1 MTCAARL
8 TAQGFTLLEV
18 LVVMLIVGV
27 LSTAATL
34 SLAPDVQRQ
43 LDDEAY
49 RLARVLEQAAEA
61 AELGDALTLTLDAGG
76 YRFTRPG
83 PDGLPLAV
91 RDDFLAARRW
101 PDGIAVRQLSGPP
114 PPWPLWQDNR
124 CPALALLLASGAA
137 QRVLALSPLGRVEV
151 RRP

>member
-1 MTCAARL
+1 MTRAAPP
-8 TAQGFTLLEV
+8 AAPGFTLLEV
-18 LVVMLIVGV
+18 LVVMLIIGV

-34 SLAPDVQRQ
+34 SLAPDARRR

-49 RLARVLEQAAEA
+49 RFARVLEQAAEA
-61 AELGDALTLTLDAGG
+61 DELGDTLTLTLDADG

-83 PDGLPLAV
+83 PDGRALPV
-91 RDDFLAARRW
+91 RDDFFAPRRW
-101 PDGIAVRQLSGPP
+101 PDGIAVRQLAGPP
-114 PPWPLWQDNR
+114 PPWLLWQDNR
-124 CPALALLLASGAA
+124 SPALVLRLEDGTV